1 MRTEK
6 RNDMHVTV
14 DQERC
19 IGSGMC
25 VLAVGEV
32 FDQREEDG
40 AVRLLREDV
49 PNALRDRVR
58 RAAEVCPSRAI
69 TVQQDA
75 EA

>member
-1 MRTEK
+1 
-6 RNDMHVTV
+6 MHVTV